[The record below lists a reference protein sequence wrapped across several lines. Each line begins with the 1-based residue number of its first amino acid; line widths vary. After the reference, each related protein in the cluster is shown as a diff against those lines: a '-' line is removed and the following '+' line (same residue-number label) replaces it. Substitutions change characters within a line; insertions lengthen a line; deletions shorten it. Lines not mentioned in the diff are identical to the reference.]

1 MQKRPDQSMS
11 AWWRS
16 SKRRARKRRCGCCQ
30 TPRCGT
36 LGRDNVTSAE
46 PWPSSRRPRK
56 ALQSLACLALPRRW
70 AVPCLLRSAR
80 EGCGEGGDGVSL
92 LGGEL
97 DVRGRGV
104 GTEFV
109 DGFGSDDHRGHGR
122 TGEEPRQGDLRH
134 LQPPLAGQPIEL
146 AGDSDLAVGEAGAAV
161 ALVPGER

>member
-16 SKRRARKRRCGCCQ
+16 SNDAPGNADAAAADARR
-30 TPRCGT
+30 GT

-109 DGFGSDDHRGHGR
+109 DGFGSDDHRG
-122 TGEEPRQGDLRH
+122 
-134 LQPPLAGQPIEL
+134 
-146 AGDSDLAVGEAGAAV
+146 
-161 ALVPGER
+161 

>member
-11 AWWRS
+11 AWWRG
-16 SKRRARKRRCGCCQ
+16 SKRRARKRRCCCCQ
-30 TPRCGT
+30 APRCGT

-46 PWPSSRRPRK
+46 PWPSSRATDEGPPEPRVFG
-56 ALQSLACLALPRRW
+56 ASSE
-70 AVPCLLRSAR
+70 VGSPCLPRSAR

-109 DGFGSDDHRGHGR
+109 DGFGSDDHR
-122 TGEEPRQGDLRH
+122 
-134 LQPPLAGQPIEL
+134 
-146 AGDSDLAVGEAGAAV
+146 
-161 ALVPGER
+161 